1 VTGRRD
7 VIKAGLATLA
17 ATQALPAW
25 SAEKSKEK
33 KDKDKP
39 RPPPSAPLMTK
50 AVPSTGE
57 RLAAI
62 GVGTNNYSPTTV
74 DERAARREVLAGL
87 TAAGAS
93 VIDTA
98 PAYRQSEQVI
108 GELLSDIGNRK
119 QAFIATKVTAR
130 DGNLAEGVAMIEE
143 SMRRLRTDVLDLVQ
157 IHSLRGVDVLF
168 PHLYD
173 LKKKGRIRYVGIT
186 TSENS
191 QHDAMVE
198 LINTQPL
205 DFIQVDYSLGNRAAA
220 DKVLPAALARRVGVL
235 INLPFGGRRDGNLF
249 SRVAGRDLPE
259 SAEQLEVS
267 SWGQLFLKY
276 VVSHPA
282 VTAAIPGMKTQPRTR
297 NTVSRSRRDISPP
310 SKTIEDPQRP
320 TWIRLRAIAR
330 DQSVLS

>member
-1 VTGRRD
+1 MTGRRD

-74 DERAARREVLAGL
+74 DERAARRDVLAGL

-173 LKKKGRIRYVGIT
+173 LKRKGRIRYVGIT
-186 TSENS
+186 TSDIA

-220 DKVLPAALARRVGVL
+220 DKVLPAALAKRVGVL
-235 INLPFGGRRDGNLF
+235 INTPFGGRRDGNLF
-249 SRVAGRDLPE
+249 SRVGGRDLPE

-282 VTAAIPGMKTQPRTR
+282 VTAAIPGMTR
-297 NTVSRSRRDISPP
+297 VSHLEENLAALRGRMPDAAMRAR
-310 SKTIEDPQRP
+310 IEKY
-320 TWIRLRAIAR
+320 W
-330 DQSVLS
+330 DQNFDG